1 MKPWF
6 FSFTFALS
14 TVTVVSGCL
23 AERTSLIAYPLM
35 TTVVTSFVFSVA
47 SHWVWSDSG
56 WLKNLNSD
64 CIYLD
69 FAGGTVVHAVG
80 ESQQLQSVSACLKL
94 VRLSPLIPPV
104 RLHIFLHRRADG
116 PDWCCAMWA
125 SHWTLP

>member
-1 MKPWF
+1 
-6 FSFTFALS
+6 
-14 TVTVVSGCL
+14 
-23 AERTSLIAYPLM
+23 M

-80 ESQQLQSVSACLKL
+80 ESQQLQSVSAGSNLA
-94 VRLSPLIPPV
+94 RLSPLILLCPAHV
-104 RLHIFLHRRADG
+104 TAQAG
-116 PDWCCAMWA
+116 
-125 SHWTLP
+125 